1 MVCCSAVSGWAS
13 VFWVLAGL
21 AGGCLAVAGL
31 SIWLGV
37 WPPGAGG
44 WWEIGLPML
53 LAPGGLRAQ
62 SGKPGRAALEPKTRP
77 PGAGLKPPTLAP
89 AYPKAQRHTAPATS
103 HIQYTS
109 NTTAT
114 DKTETVIHNLTA
126 LIICSG
132 NSREDHALNRAILEG
147 KANQYAG

>member
-1 MVCCSAVSGWAS
+1 
-13 VFWVLAGL
+13 
-21 AGGCLAVAGL
+21 
-31 SIWLGV
+31 
-37 WPPGAGG
+37 
-44 WWEIGLPML
+44 ML